1 MTFLGK
7 VKNGVVVPDEPVDLP
22 EGAVARIDIVQDD
35 SGVDPEILKLRA
47 TLRKYA
53 GCCDGLP
60 PDYALNHDHY
70 LYGTPKR
77 Q

>member
-1 MTFLGK
+1 MTISGT

-22 EGAVARIDIVQDD
+22 EGAVARIEIMQVDNA
-35 SGVDPEILKLRA
+35 VDPEILALREI
-47 TLRKYA
+47 LRKYA

-60 PDYALNHDHY
+60 PDYALNIDHY
-70 LYGTPKR
+70 LYGTPK